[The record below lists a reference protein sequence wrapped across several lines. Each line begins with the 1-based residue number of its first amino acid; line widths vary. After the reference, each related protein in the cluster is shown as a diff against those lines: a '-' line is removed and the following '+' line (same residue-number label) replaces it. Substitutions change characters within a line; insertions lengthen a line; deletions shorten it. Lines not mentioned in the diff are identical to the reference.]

1 MSTIQKEQAFIQG
14 RLVIGQN
21 LVVQKLGKVTVY
33 TSYDDLINNTNKI
46 TVPVNGVLTYNGPY
60 SQVVEKRSFSDQP
73 AVYSFNY
80 NNQPALIPQGNL
92 YTMLQITAFK
102 IITNTLF

>member
-1 MSTIQKEQAFIQG
+1 MSTIQKEQAFIKG

-21 LVVQKLGKVTVY
+21 LVVQKLGKVIVY
-33 TSYDDLINNTNKI
+33 TSYNDLINNTNKI
-46 TVPVNGVLTYNGPY
+46 TVPINGVLTYNGPY
-60 SQVVEKRSFSDQP
+60 SQP

-92 YTMLQITAFK
+92 YTMLQITAFR
-102 IITNTLF
+102 IIVNTLF